1 MEGLSPA
8 TYCIQETAVPAGY
21 VLDNTVHK
29 FTVDA
34 NGLVKNEQGYTMVI
48 ENRYIKAEFLK
59 TDKVTGEAVAGAVM
73 QLTDKSGKVIDT
85 WTSGKTAHRINKLPA
100 GRICTYRN
108 NSSFR
113 LQKRKTGDLY
123 GKKYIWS
130 SEVPDDRCEDGDSY
144 NKQNSSWR

>member
-59 TDKVTGEAVAGAVM
+59 TDKVTDVYKRQGKGRSAVKDDGA
-73 QLTDKSGKVIDT
+73 SGT
-85 WTSGKTAHRINKLPA
+85 
-100 GRICTYRN
+100 
-108 NSSFR
+108 
-113 LQKRKTGDLY
+113 
-123 GKKYIWS
+123 
-130 SEVPDDRCEDGDSY
+130 
-144 NKQNSSWR
+144 

>member
-29 FTVDA
+29 FTVDV

-73 QLTDKSGKVIDT
+73 QLTDKSG
-85 WTSGKTAHRINKLPA
+85 
-100 GRICTYRN
+100 ICTYRN

>member
-1 MEGLSPA
+1 M
-8 TYCIQETAVPAGY
+8 
-21 VLDNTVHK
+21 
-29 FTVDA
+29 
-34 NGLVKNEQGYTMVI
+34 VKNEQGYTMVI

-73 QLTDKSGKVIDT
+73 HLTDKSGKGIDT
-85 WTSGKTAHRINKLPA
+85 WTSGKTA
-100 GRICTYRN
+100 
-108 NSSFR
+108 
-113 LQKRKTGDLY
+113 DLY